1 MRIALLTYSTR
12 PRGGVVHTLA
22 LAEAL
27 ARAGHDVTVWTL
39 ARGGD
44 DSFFR
49 PVDPAVTVRV
59 IPFSSVDA
67 ESVGSRIVRSI
78 DAMAAALRGETGLV
92 HAQDCISANAALAAG
107 LVPVRTVHHLDE
119 FTTPELR
126 ACHDRAVRLPRAL
139 LCVSAAVAGEVRA
152 GWGRRAT
159 VIPNGV
165 DAARFAA
172 AASDPATAEWR
183 AELGPYMLALGGIEP
198 RKGSIE
204 LLEAWALLRS
214 RGVALVFG
222 GGETLFDYRPY
233 RAEFDRRVAALGV
246 EPVILGAVAE
256 ERLAPLVAGA
266 SALGF
271 VSVKEGFGLAAMEA
285 LAAGVPV
292 VARELPVIRE
302 VFGDTVRYG
311 SDPES
316 FARALEAALDGGGGS
331 AAGREL
337 AFSHSW
343 DDVAEAHVRFYEEL
357 LGVDCV
363 QNVGR
368 ISSGV
373 RGSA

>member
-22 LAEAL
+22 LADAL
-27 ARAGHDVTVWTL
+27 AAAGHGVEVWTL
-39 ARGGD
+39 ARDGD
-44 DSFFR
+44 ASFFR
-49 PVDPAVTVRV
+49 AVDPTVTVRV
-59 IPFSSVDA
+59 VPF
-67 ESVGSRIVRSI
+67 ESREGEAVGARIVRSI
-78 DAMAAALRGETGLV
+78 AVMGAALRGLDADVV
-92 HAQDCISANAALAAG
+92 HAQDCISANAALTAG
-107 LVPVRTVHHLDE
+107 LSPVRTVHHLDD

-139 LCVSAAVAGEVRA
+139 LCVSAAVAEEVRE
-152 GWGRRAT
+152 GWGRLPT

-172 AASDPATAEWR
+172 AASDPLTSQWR
-183 AELGPYMLALGGIEP
+183 SQLGRYVLALGGIEP
-198 RKGSIE
+198 RKGSTD
-204 LLEAWALLRS
+204 LLEAWAILRD
-214 RGVALVFG
+214 RGHDVALVFG
-222 GGETLFDYRPY
+222 GGETLFDYRDY
-233 RAEFDRRVAALGV
+233 RAEFDRRAVSLGAD
-246 EPVILGAVAE
+246 PLILGTIPE
-256 ERLAPLVAGA
+256 ERLAALVAGA

-316 FARALEAALDGGGGS
+316 FADALEAALDGGGGS

-343 DDVAEAHVRFYEEL
+343 DDVAAQHVRFYGRL
-357 LGVDCV
+357 LGADP
-363 QNVGR
+363 GLH
-368 ISSGV
+368 S
-373 RGSA
+373 